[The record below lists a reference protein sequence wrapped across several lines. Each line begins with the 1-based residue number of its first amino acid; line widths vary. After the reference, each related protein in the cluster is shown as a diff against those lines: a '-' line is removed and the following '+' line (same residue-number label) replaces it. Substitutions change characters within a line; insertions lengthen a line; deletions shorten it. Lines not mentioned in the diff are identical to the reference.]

1 MPDVPKLGHSSWRT
15 CLRHCDDNHRREGV
29 CDDRSGEPTAPD
41 RSRLA
46 ARSPPVPDVPA
57 SLRKCRTW
65 LAALVAHVA
74 RPSGGGSGR
83 RCTYYD
89 DLDVASRLVRCA
101 TPVITRLIEQTADL
115 GAEHR
120 AHRQPRPRIL
130 SRTDTSRTIG
140 LLLDNVSLSS
150 GLRTPRPR
158 RGTERDRHGHRV
170 GSGCPRGRPG
180 ALRRCAAAVLV
191 RGGPVRD
198 PVTGRIEGVLDITSL
213 ADHSSPLM
221 HSLVRSAAQHIERE
235 LLVDHSQCQQAL
247 FDTYLRTDA
256 RSRAAVMAVGDS
268 LVMTNAKAQQLLDAG
283 DQAVLQEHARF
294 LMSRHDVTDD
304 RIELPSGTSVR
315 IRGSRIMVGND
326 IAGMVLVITDV
337 SAVRDGTA
345 QHPVF
350 EDRVL
355 PGPIAGPWS
364 RNEDLVKRPTTD
376 RAPIA
381 EGRTPS
387 WRAAVSGIEAGLR
400 GREALLVMGETGTGK
415 FTLLTEVFHAVQK
428 GGRSVS
434 FDAADISAM
443 AYDATAALAGTTGP
457 TLYIFRNIDELTTEG
472 VERLGNFMLA
482 ALDSDLPVTVA
493 ATLSDASP
501 DSGLPFC
508 ELLPYFQTSV
518 TVPPLRQRAAD
529 LSTIT
534 TRLVAELAPHREAR
548 VSGGAMRLIERYIW
562 PRNIR
567 QLEEALVS
575 ALKKKPVGSIE
586 ENDLPGYCHTTAR
599 RTLSPL
605 EQADRDAV
613 IAALKEA
620 GGNRVHAA
628 KALGLARSSLYRRL
642 KQYGITT
649 V

>member
-1 MPDVPKLGHSSWRT
+1 MTDPAN
-15 CLRHCDDNHRREGV
+15 LRLQI
-29 CDDRSGEPTAPD
+29 A
-41 RSRLA
+41 A
-46 ARSPPVPDVPA
+46 ARAEFLSSGVPA
-57 SLRKCRTW
+57 SFEVPDLIAASWRRSASAGVGSSG
-65 LAALVAHVA
+65 LALH
-74 RPSGGGSGR
+74 
-83 RCTYYD
+83 YYD

-101 TPVITRLIEQTADL
+101 TPVITRLIDETADL
-115 GAEHR
+115 ALSIALTDNH
-120 AHRQPRPRIL
+120 ARIL

-150 GLRTPRPR
+150 GFGYAEAEA
-158 RGTERDRHGHRV
+158 GTNGIGTVIE
-170 GSGCPRGRPG
+170 SGRAVHVEGPEHFIDALQLFSCAG
-180 ALRRCAAAVLV
+180 A
-191 RGGPVRD
+191 PVRD

-268 LVMTNAKAQQLLDAG
+268 LVMTNAKAQQLLDAV

-294 LMSRHDVTDD
+294 LMRRHDVTDD

-457 TLYIFRNIDELTTEG
+457 TLYIFRNIDELTTDG

-518 TVPPLRQRAAD
+518 TVPPLRHRAAD
-529 LSTIT
+529 LSMIT
-534 TRLVAELAPHREAR
+534 TRLLAELAPHREAR

-562 PRNIR
+562 PRNVR